1 MAKKATT
8 RNRASLEAVL
18 RRLNPNVP
26 AGQTG
31 DAIPRIPRDSTALRQ
46 IRAHLGADPFAKMLL
61 TGHIGVGKSTEL
73 LHFAR
78 EMEANRWVIQCSVA
92 STLGVH
98 NVNTF
103 SLLVVL
109 LEASIRSWVKRLGE
123 ISPGL
128 VGGLVDL
135 VRKLVPEET
144 RPAKLTPLHRIQKE
158 LLEQVD
164 ARALLAGKP
173 TLRIVDTGWA
183 LLNLYDEILQRLALR
198 SVSVEQAGALDPS
211 PLALSCEL
219 ILKELENE
227 AGKPVLLVID
237 DLDKVRSEEA
247 RDDVFLNRAMAWL
260 RLPCGIVS
268 TLPLDALFS
277 SRGRE
282 LDEVW
287 FDVQVLDP
295 LPVPAADG
303 GTLDDPALQ
312 PYLSILRSV
321 GAEGVLS
328 ALQCR
333 RLANASSGLPRT
345 FVSAC
350 SACVAY
356 AVEADEVHVR
366 DYHVDLVLRDIADRW
381 RGRLDDSDY
390 RALIDVLDSEG
401 SNVPRAI
408 SLLRDGI
415 LVRDGTAP
423 PERQFRLAS
432 WAEPL
437 VEAYRRRM
445 LRKQSTPS

>member
-78 EMEANRWVIQCSVA
+78 EMESDRWVIQCSVA
-92 STLGVH
+92 HTLGVH

-109 LEASIRSWVKRLGE
+109 LEASIRSRVERLGE
-123 ISPGL
+123 MPPGL
-128 VGGLVDL
+128 VEGLEDHV
-135 VRKLVPEET
+135 
-144 RPAKLTPLHRIQKE
+144 AKLAPGEHAATAHSPLQWLIPELEGGARIWRLHAEVEGVKRRE
-158 LLEQVD
+158 S
-164 ARALLAGKP
+164 ALA
-173 TLRIVDTGWA
+173 
-183 LLNLYDEILQRLALR
+183 NLCHEVLQRLALR
-198 SVSVEQAGALDPS
+198 SVSVEQAGVLDPS

-237 DLDKVRSEEA
+237 DLDKVRSEDA
-247 RDDVFLNRAMAWL
+247 RDDVFLNWAMAWL

-282 LDEVW
+282 LDDVW

-295 LPVPAADG
+295 LAVPAAEG
-303 GTLDDPALQ
+303 GALDDPALQ
-312 PYLSILRSV
+312 PYLGMLRSV
-321 GAEGVLS
+321 GAEEVFS
-328 ALQCR
+328 VLQCR

>member
-1 MAKKATT
+1 MAKKPTT

-31 DAIPRIPRDSTALRQ
+31 EAIPRIPRDSTALPQ

-73 LHFAR
+73 LHLAR

-109 LEASIRSWVKRLGE
+109 LEASIRSWVERLGDM
-123 ISPGL
+123 PRGL
-128 VGGLVDL
+128 VEGLADL
-135 VRKLVPEET
+135 VRRLVVEEK
-144 RPAKLTPLHRIQKE
+144 RPAKPGLLLQGKGKLPSFLALQILEGKE
-158 LLEQVD
+158 W
-164 ARALLAGKP
+164 P
-173 TLRIVDTGWA
+173 RIVSTGRG
-183 LLNLYDEILQRLALR
+183 LLNVYCEILQRLALR

-237 DLDKVRSEEA
+237 DLDKVRSDEA

-268 TLPLDALFS
+268 TMPLDALFS
-277 SRGRE
+277 SRGGE
-282 LDEVW
+282 LDGVW

-295 LPVPAADG
+295 LAVPPAEG
-303 GTLDDPALQ
+303 GTVDDPALQ
-312 PYLSILRSV
+312 PYLGILRSV
-321 GAEGVLS
+321 GAEEVFS

-356 AVEADEVHVR
+356 AVEADEIHVR

-381 RGRLDDSDY
+381 RGRLNDSDY
-390 RALIDVLDSEG
+390 QALIDVLDSEG

-415 LVRDGTAP
+415 LVHDRIAP
-423 PERQFRLAS
+423 PERKFRLAS

>member
-8 RNRASLEAVL
+8 RSDASLEAVL

-31 DAIPRIPRDSTALRQ
+31 EAIPRTPRDSTAMRQ

-73 LHFAR
+73 AHFAR
-78 EMEANRWVIQCSVA
+78 EMEASRWVIQCSVA
-92 STLGVH
+92 RTLGVH
-98 NVNTF
+98 NVNAF

-109 LEASIRSWVKRLGE
+109 MEAIIHSWVQRLGE
-123 ISPGL
+123 IAPGL
-128 VGGLVDL
+128 VEDL
-135 VRKLVPEET
+135 VAHVRRT
-144 RPAKLTPLHRIQKE
+144 
-158 LLEQVD
+158 LLERDLESPCRALAPASLD
-164 ARALLAGKP
+164 ARHFGGGQNQ
-173 TLRIVDTGWA
+173 LRKGLRKGEFV
-183 LLNLYDEILQRLALR
+183 LRVYREMLQRLALR
-198 SVSVEQAGALDPS
+198 AASFDQVMGLDASPIVS
-211 PLALSCEL
+211 SCDL
-219 ILKELENE
+219 VLKELGSEV
-227 AGKPVLLVID
+227 GKPILLIID

-247 RDDVFLNRAMAWL
+247 RDDVFLDRAMAWL

-268 TLPLDALFS
+268 TLPVDALFS

-282 LDEVW
+282 LENVW

-295 LPVPAADG
+295 LPVPDAEG
-303 GTLDDPALQ
+303 GSLDDATLQ

-321 GAEGVLS
+321 RAESVFSGV
-328 ALQCR
+328 QCR

-350 SACVAY
+350 AACVAY
-356 AVEADEVHVR
+356 AIEGEESHVR

-381 RGRLDDSDY
+381 RGRLNDSDY
-390 RALIDVLDSEG
+390 QALVDVLDSEG

-415 LVRDGTAP
+415 LIRDGTAP

-445 LRKQSTPS
+445 LRKQSTAS